1 MECSEAVYTY
11 KLYLD
16 TVVFWELENLE
27 HKQVESILHWWSQ
40 LISSLKRSERNN
52 FMKNRNSFVDS
63 LTLEFYLFS
72 ELLHFFKLLTIAIQ
86 YTRLLLMHNQLFFCI
101 FIINITKT
109 KKKYSKKLI
118 LIKIT
123 IYHLFYCTRTGTST
137 LKLQI

>member
-1 MECSEAVYTY
+1 MCYHFTQFDSHDLEWNNYSWKDYMKGYHIKYVSAHCICEKWILMECSEAVYTY

-63 LTLEFYLFS
+63 LTLEFYLGGS
-72 ELLHFFKLLTIAIQ
+72 L
-86 YTRLLLMHNQLFFCI
+86 
-101 FIINITKT
+101 
-109 KKKYSKKLI
+109 
-118 LIKIT
+118 
-123 IYHLFYCTRTGTST
+123 
-137 LKLQI
+137 